1 VHILIAEDDPAL
13 AEGVTY
19 ALRRS
24 GHAVDCVQNGPQADA
39 ALAASHFDL
48 LILDLGLPGMD
59 GFDVLR
65 RARARGARMP
75 ILILTARGSVN
86 DRVQGLDL
94 GADDYLAKPFS
105 LSELEARVRAL
116 TRRGQEGAGALV
128 HIGKLKFDKVH
139 RSAWIDER
147 PVDLSARE
155 LAVLEALLR
164 RPGRFVN
171 KDQLVDGLCE
181 WGDEVTANAIEVYVH
196 RLRKKLEGSGVRI
209 TTTRGLGYC
218 VEPPGEG
225 Q

>member
-1 VHILIAEDDPAL
+1 
-13 AEGVTY
+13 
-19 ALRRS
+19 
-24 GHAVDCVQNGPQADA
+24 
-39 ALAASHFDL
+39 
-48 LILDLGLPGMD
+48 
-59 GFDVLR
+59 
-65 RARARGARMP
+65 MP

-139 RSAWIDER
+139 RSAWIDDR

-171 KDQLVDGLCE
+171 KDQLVDGVCE